1 MSNLGFK
8 RVWGVYIV
16 NSGVVVYHERLC
28 QPPYVDD
35 LRPGLLLVFV
45 EGPADLA
52 VGLLRG

>member
-16 NSGVVVYHERLC
+16 NSGVVVFERLC
-28 QPPYVDD
+28 QPPYMDD

-45 EGPADLA
+45 EGPAGG
-52 VGLLRG
+52 VT